1 MIATYANAVQETEF
15 AYVKILESSQTL
27 LSVLRKE
34 SANIAKRRQLPGTHG
49 DAGLAR

>member
-1 MIATYANAVQETEF
+1 MATFANVAQETEF

-27 LSVLRKE
+27 LTVLRKE
-34 SANIAKRRQLPGTHG
+34 SANIAKRRQLPGVHG